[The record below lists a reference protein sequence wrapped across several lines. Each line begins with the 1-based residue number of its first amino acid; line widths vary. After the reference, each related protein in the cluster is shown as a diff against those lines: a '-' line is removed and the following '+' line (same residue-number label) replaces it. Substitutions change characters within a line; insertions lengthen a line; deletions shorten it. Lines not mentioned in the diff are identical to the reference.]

1 MPIFHYLCRDNEE
14 VIPPSQDCSI
24 QPPPMHAPNAEEFY
38 AEVYDV
44 VRQIPAGNVLSY
56 GRIAELI
63 GWPNHSRMVGR
74 ALHDAPLELNL
85 PCHRVV
91 NSVGRTV
98 PGWHQQAMLLMSE
111 GVRIKANGCVDMK
124 ACEWLQTPS

>member
-1 MPIFHYLCRDNEE
+1 MKELVSQLLCL
-14 VIPPSQDCSI
+14 PLPSQMNNLVLRI
-24 QPPPMHAPNAEEFY
+24 EKKRMKAPNTDRFY

-44 VRQIPAGNVLSY
+44 VRQIPSGHVLSY

-63 GWPNHSRMVGR
+63 GWPNHSRLVGR
-74 ALHDAPLELNL
+74 AMHDAPLALGL

-91 NSVGRTV
+91 NSAGRTV

-111 GVRIKANGCVDMK
+111 GVRIKANGCVDMR
-124 ACEWLQTPS
+124 AHEWQAVR

>member
-1 MPIFHYLCRDNEE
+1 MKELVSQLLCL
-14 VIPPSQDCSI
+14 PLPSQMNNLVLRI
-24 QPPPMHAPNAEEFY
+24 EQKRMKAPDTDRFY

-44 VRQIPAGNVLSY
+44 VRQIPPGRVLSY

-63 GWPNHSRMVGR
+63 GWPNHSRLVGR
-74 ALHDAPLELNL
+74 AMHDAPLALGL

-91 NSVGRTV
+91 NSAGRTV
-98 PGWHQQAMLLMSE
+98 PGWHQQAILLMSE

-124 ACEWLQTPS
+124 AHEWQAVR

>member
-1 MPIFHYLCRDNEE
+1 M
-14 VIPPSQDCSI
+14 Q
-24 QPPPMHAPNAEEFY
+24 APNAEEFY

-44 VRQIPAGNVLSY
+44 VRQIPAGSVLSY

-74 ALHDAPLELNL
+74 AMHDAPLELNL

-111 GVRIKANGCVDMK
+111 GVCIKANGCVDMK
-124 ACEWLQTPS
+124 THEWLQTPP

>member
-1 MPIFHYLCRDNEE
+1 MK
-14 VIPPSQDCSI
+14 
-24 QPPPMHAPNAEEFY
+24 APDTDRFY

-44 VRQIPAGNVLSY
+44 VRQIPPGRVLSY

-63 GWPNHSRMVGR
+63 GWPNHSRLVGR
-74 ALHDAPLELNL
+74 AMHDTPLALGL

-124 ACEWLQTPS
+124 AHEWQAVLL

>member
-1 MPIFHYLCRDNEE
+1 MSRLPTEL
-14 VIPPSQDCSI
+14 
-24 QPPPMHAPNAEEFY
+24 FY

-44 VRQIPAGNVLSY
+44 VRQIPSGFVLSY

-63 GWPNHSRMVGR
+63 GFPQHSRLVGR
-74 ALHDAPLELNL
+74 ALHDAPLSFCL

-98 PGWHQQAMLLMSE
+98 PGWHQQAVMLMSE
-111 GVRIKANGCVDMK
+111 GVRIKANGCVDMRLH
-124 ACEWLQTPS
+124 EWKIPDMDLAKD